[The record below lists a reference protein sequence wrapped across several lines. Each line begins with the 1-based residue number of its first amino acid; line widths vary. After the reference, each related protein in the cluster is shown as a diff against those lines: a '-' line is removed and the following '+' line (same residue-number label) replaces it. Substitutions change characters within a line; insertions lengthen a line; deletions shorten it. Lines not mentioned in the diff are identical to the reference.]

1 MNQPK
6 FLTGILIANLV
17 ISTIDG
23 FTISSKLAIAAPA
36 TTSQTTKRSPFYSQ
50 DGRFSIDF
58 PIEPTA
64 STDKVKDDITVY
76 SFIVAD
82 EKTFYQV
89 GYYDV
94 PGLTALSRE
103 GIRKLTISLAQG
115 FAQGF
120 EAKITSTKN
129 IQLGNNL
136 GQEFKFTQSGQS
148 GQGRAYIVKERV
160 YLLAGMDTPKANQA
174 FLNSF
179 RLR

>member
-6 FLTGILIANLV
+6 FLTGILIANLF
-17 ISTIDG
+17 ISAIDG

-58 PIEPTA
+58 PSQPQA

-76 SFIVAD
+76 SFIVAED
-82 EKTFYQV
+82 QTLYQV

-94 PGLTALSRE
+94 PGLSYLSRTA
-103 GIRKLTISLAQG
+103 IRKLTISLAQG
-115 FAQGF
+115 FAEGF

-129 IQLGNNL
+129 IQLGNHL

-160 YLLAGMDTPKANQA
+160 YLIAGMDTPKASQA

>member
-6 FLTGILIANLV
+6 FFTGIFIASLV
-17 ISTIDG
+17 MTAMDSLSIPH
-23 FTISSKLAIAAPA
+23 KLAIAAPA
-36 TTSQTTKRSPFYSQ
+36 TTSPTTQRSPFYSQ
-50 DGRFSIDF
+50 AGRFSINF
-58 PIEPTA
+58 PSQPQA
-64 STDKVKDDITVY
+64 STDKVEDDITVY
-76 SFIVAD
+76 SFIVAGD
-82 EKTFYQV
+82 QKLYQV

-94 PGLTALSRE
+94 PGLSYLSRE

-115 FAQGF
+115 FAEGF

-129 IQLGNNL
+129 IQLGNHL

-160 YLLAGMDTPKANQA
+160 YLIAGMDTPKASQA